1 MENPRREEKM
11 GRRKKEP
18 EHVHREAIA
27 SAAEDL
33 FVHKGIQAA
42 TMDDIAKKSN
52 PVCVFCKQGGNR
64 GISCPKK
71 HETSLSKPFRQRFRA
86 GNHKG

>member
-1 MENPRREEKM
+1 MEIPPEEKM

-42 TMDDIAKKSN
+42 TMDDIAKNPATARQPCMCILQTRRKSWDIL
-52 PVCVFCKQGGNR
+52 P
-64 GISCPKK
+64 
-71 HETSLSKPFRQRFRA
+71 
-86 GNHKG
+86 